1 MKNYYLNNLKY
12 IKDNQKAL
20 IKDAEL
26 CNDRF
31 KFNFKDQIS
40 TTWYYRYYNFASLS
54 VGTNYYYVFKQ
65 LQKIIRKFVKHNKP
79 LWYQCWLN
87 FDYQD
92 KVLNWHN
99 HIECDYH
106 GYISIRPHNTET
118 QFENYTIKNKVGNI
132 YIGDPYLK
140 HRVNVIKPFNTP
152 RITLGFDIVSE
163 KSIKYLYK
171 KYGKIDI
178 NTAYIPIYETN

>member
-1 MKNYYLNNLKY
+1 MKNYYLKNFKY

-20 IKDAEL
+20 IKDAAL

-79 LWYQCWLN
+79 LW
-87 FDYQD
+87 
-92 KVLNWHN
+92 
-99 HIECDYH
+99 CDYH

-118 QFENYTIKNKVGNI
+118 EFENYTVKNKVGNI

-140 HRVNVIKPFNTP
+140 HRVNVIKPFSTP
-152 RITLGFDIVSE
+152 RITLGFDIISE
-163 KSIKYLYK
+163 KSIKSLYK